1 MADSSK
7 MRYDLNK
14 VPPNKTVVG
23 HFPELAQYSEFSD
36 KKQDLILRM
45 AIWSTDENSP
55 FVIEERDDYERLI
68 TNIGNY
74 VQVKDKSVLE
84 SIIKGLNQTFNQMV
98 NRYFI
103 LCDNLAYVMWK
114 DKFMM
119 FHYIGMALR
128 APIDMKNL
136 ERDMAKRTDLEAKR
150 EGIHQSLVYYES
162 QVFPNTFTRKTIR
175 KEVAKILQLAE
186 KYAEDKTVI

>member
-7 MRYDLNK
+7 MRYDIEK
-14 VPPNKTVVG
+14 VPAGKKVIE
-23 HFPELAQYSEFSD
+23 HFVDLAEHKEFSD
-36 KKQDLILRM
+36 KKNDMLLRI

-55 FVIEERDDYERLI
+55 FVISERDDYERLI
-68 TNIGNY
+68 NNIANY
-74 VQVKDKSVLE
+74 IKYKDKAIISEIVLGTNL
-84 SIIKGLNQTFNQMV
+84 IFNQIV

-103 LCDNLAYVMWK
+103 MCDNLAFVMWK

-128 APIDMKNL
+128 APVNMNYL
-136 ERDMAKRTDLEAKR
+136 ERDMDKRANLEKKR
-150 EGIHQSLVYYES
+150 EDLHKSLIEYES
-162 QVFPNTFTRKTIR
+162 QVFPNTFTRKIVR

-186 KYAEDKTVI
+186 KNAEQKGVV